1 MLTLTRFSGGVNM
14 NSMQPAA
21 YAALPMSPAFLDQAR
36 VFQPSNDPDEAAR
49 ETIGLMTSYIHGS
62 ARDPLVQAEA
72 RGAVASYPSMLLAL
86 AGIAGDD
93 PRLTRQAREQ
103 GAAESCWSWAKHNL
117 DFVHHSKLLA
127 LWLGR
132 GDALQLLV
140 SPDVIVH
147 ALRGSDREARGRAR
161 KGDCAVYSPLICALL
176 ESLGLDWELVIAA
189 VDANQ
194 PDIFSHVW
202 PRAVLSDGRRVSL
215 DASHGPY
222 PGWQVPARDIH
233 RLQVF
238 DSSGRAVADRGS
250 SFAGLGEYI
259 ATGLGECITAYND
272 DGSSYQSCLD
282 TSPPPF
288 NAGGGGT
295 NWASVFG
302 NLANQWTQIGGRVIA
317 PQTTYTV
324 GPGGQV
330 SYSTPGAAPVPSIL
344 PTSLGSSSTLLWV
357 GGGVAALLLGAMA
370 FGGRK

>member
-1 MLTLTRFSGGVNM
+1 
-14 NSMQPAA
+14 
-21 YAALPMSPAFLDQAR
+21 MSPAFLDRAR
-36 VFQPSNDPDEAAR
+36 VYQPSNDPDEAAR
-49 ETIGLMTSYIHGS
+49 ETIALMTSYIKDS
-62 ARDPLVQAEA
+62 ARDPLVRATA
-72 RGAVASYPSMLLAL
+72 RDAAHSYPSMLLAL

-147 ALRGSDREARGRAR
+147 ALNGDDRDARARAR
-161 KGDCAVYSPLICALL
+161 KGDCAVFSPLICALL
-176 ESLGLDWELVIAA
+176 EALGLDWELVIAA
-189 VDANQ
+189 VNANQ

-202 PRAVLSDGRRVSL
+202 PRVVLSDGRRISL

-250 SFAGLGEYI
+250 QFAGLGEYI
-259 ATGLGECITAYND
+259 STAGLGD
-272 DGSSYQSCLD
+272 DASGSPYEYSGDPYLD
-282 TSPPPF
+282 PGGTSTPFYGAIGTPPF
-288 NAGGGGT
+288 APQSGAPSP
-295 NWASVFG
+295 WASIVG
-302 NLANQWTQIGGRVIA
+302 NLANAWTQIGGRVIA

-330 SYSTPGAAPVPSIL
+330 SYSTPGSAPVPSIL
-344 PTSLGSSSTLLWV
+344 PASLGSSSTLLWV
-357 GGGVAALLLGAMA
+357 GGGLAVLFAVFAM
-370 FGGRK
+370 GKK